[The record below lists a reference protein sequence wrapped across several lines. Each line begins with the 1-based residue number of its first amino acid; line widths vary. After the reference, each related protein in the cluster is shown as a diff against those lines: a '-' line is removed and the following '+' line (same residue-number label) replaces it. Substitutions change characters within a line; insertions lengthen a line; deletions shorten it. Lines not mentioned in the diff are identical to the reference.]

1 MCVCSAL
8 SSHCCCVFL
17 LRMHTSR
24 APQFEPQVYTYPSHS
39 YINSYHSVLMLQF
52 SAYQNHLNP
61 DLLSD
66 RVWMKTMWSSTTVMQ
81 GVQQQTTSHMGF
93 LRGDQD
99 SETELYLAGHLLVMV
114 FQLPVMMVSVSVCMD
129 IQYMYV
135 TMYMYNISYQL
146 FP

>member
-1 MCVCSAL
+1 
-8 SSHCCCVFL
+8 
-17 LRMHTSR
+17 
-24 APQFEPQVYTYPSHS
+24 
-39 YINSYHSVLMLQF
+39 
-52 SAYQNHLNP
+52 
-61 DLLSD
+61 
-66 RVWMKTMWSSTTVMQ
+66 MKTMWSSTTVMQ